1 MLSVKKLQTLVLAV
15 PRVLLCAPM
24 LALAFI
30 ELKSNFKRN
39 ASHIMPYKRVDFIS
53 NEDLCGVDTNQLL

>member
-15 PRVLLCAPM
+15 PRVLLYAPM
-24 LALAFI
+24 HALAFI

-39 ASHIMPYKRVDFIS
+39 ASHLMLYK
-53 NEDLCGVDTNQLL
+53 ELTL